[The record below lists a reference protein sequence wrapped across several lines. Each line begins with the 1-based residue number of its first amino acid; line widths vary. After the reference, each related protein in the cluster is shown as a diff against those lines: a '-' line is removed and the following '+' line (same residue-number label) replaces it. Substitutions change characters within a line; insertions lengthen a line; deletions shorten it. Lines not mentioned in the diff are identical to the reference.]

1 MKILL
6 AVSAILLLSVSA
18 LFVAAGCDGGSG
30 GAAPDNPVTRV
41 DNPGT
46 LTGIEWSV
54 VATPVYPVTGSDGL
68 VHLAY
73 EIKFANVTGSATTVR
88 IDSVEVVDPEN
99 DDRVIST
106 VKNTAFDGADITYK
120 LRNFDVPVTSGAGNY
135 SDTLGPGQFGV
146 MYMTVTF
153 AAEEEVPR
161 FLGHKVT
168 TSFPDIEGSDPVTA
182 TGGYAEVSLDRAVV
196 LGPPLKGDR
205 WLDGSG
211 CCEIISP
218 HRFVINPVDGKL
230 RLSERFAIDFVRLD
244 ENGRLFT
251 GDPSV
256 LANWHFYGADIYSAA
271 EGRVVGVLDG
281 LPDQP
286 PGSLPPDATI
296 VTAGGNHVVVDI
308 GGGKYAFYAHMIP
321 GSITVKEGDF
331 VKRGQH
337 IGDLGNSGNTDAPH
351 LHFHVM
357 DSPAPLNSNGLPY
370 VFDSWAYQGKVV
382 GESLAETNDNLM
394 AGNPA
399 EIDITGNGGMRRD
412 ELPFTNDI
420 IGFE

>member
-1 MKILL
+1 MKSILSILL
-6 AVSAILLLSVSA
+6 
-18 LFVAAGCDGGSG
+18 LFVAALFVSGGCDGGAG
-30 GAAPDNPVTRV
+30 GTAPDNPVTRV

-46 LTGIEWSV
+46 LTAIEWSV

-68 VHLAY
+68 IHLAY
-73 EIKFANVTGSATTVR
+73 EIKFANVTASATTVR
-88 IDSVEVVDPEN
+88 INSVEVVDPEN
-99 DDRVIST
+99 DNSVIT
-106 VKNTAFDGADITYK
+106 AVKNIALDGTDITYK
-120 LRNFDVPVTSGAGNY
+120 IRNYDVPVTFGAANY

-153 AAEEEVPR
+153 ENEEEVPR
-161 FLGHKVT
+161 FLGHRVT
-168 TSFPDIEGSDPVTA
+168 MSLPDIPDVSPVTA
-182 TGGYAEVSLDRAVV
+182 IGGYTEVSLNRAVV
-196 LGPPLKGDR
+196 LSPPLKGDR
-205 WLDGSG
+205 WLDADG
-211 CCEIISP
+211 CCEIIGP
-218 HRFVINPVDGKL
+218 HRFVINPIDGKL
-230 RLSERFAIDFVRLD
+230 RLAERFAIDFVQLD
-244 ENGRLFT
+244 ENGRLYT
-251 GDPSV
+251 GDQSV
-256 LANWHFYGADIYSAA
+256 LANWHYYGVDIYSAA

-286 PGSLPPDATI
+286 PGQLPPDATI

-321 GSITVKEGDF
+321 GSITVNEGDF

-337 IGDLGNSGNTDAPH
+337 IGNLGNSGNTDGPH

-370 VFDSWAYQGKVV
+370 VFDSWAYQGKVTGSSL
-382 GESLAETNDNLM
+382 GEINDNLL

-399 EIDITGNGGMRRD
+399 EVDITGNGSMKKD
-412 ELPFTNDI
+412 ELPFTNDL

>member
-1 MKILL
+1 MKSVFSIPLL
-6 AVSAILLLSVSA
+6 FVTA
-18 LFVAAGCDGGSG
+18 LFVSGGCDGSG
-30 GAAPDNPVTRV
+30 GIKPDNPVTRV

-46 LTGIEWSV
+46 LTAIEWSV
-54 VATPVYPVTGSDGL
+54 VATPVHPVKGSDGL
-68 VHLAY
+68 FQLAY

-88 IDSVEVVDPEN
+88 IDSVEVVDPT
-99 DDRVIST
+99 DDNRVVT
-106 VKNTAFDGADITYK
+106 AVKNIALDGTDITYK
-120 LRNFDVPVTSGAGNY
+120 LRNYDVPVTFGAANY
-135 SDTLGPGQFGV
+135 SDTLGPGQLGV

-153 AAEEEVPR
+153 ATEEEVPR
-161 FLGHKVT
+161 FLGHRVT
-168 TSFPDIEGSDPVTA
+168 TSFPDLAGSNPVTA
-182 TGGYAEVSLDRAVV
+182 IGAYTEVDTGRAVV
-196 LGPPLKGDR
+196 LSPPLRGDR
-205 WLDGSG
+205 WLDADG
-211 CCEIISP
+211 CCEIIGL
-218 HRFVINPVDGKL
+218 HRFVINPVGGKL
-230 RLSERFAIDFVRLD
+230 RLSERFAIDFVQLD
-244 ENGRLFT
+244 ENGRLYT

-256 LANWHFYGADIYSAA
+256 LTNWHYYGVDIYSAA
-271 EGRVVGVLDG
+271 GGRVVSVLDD

-286 PGSLPPDATI
+286 PGQLPPDATI
-296 VTAGGNHVVVDI
+296 VTAGGNHVVVDV

-337 IGDLGNSGNTDAPH
+337 IGNLGNSGNTDAPH

-382 GESLAETNDNLM
+382 GGSLEEINDNLM

-399 EIDITGNGGMRRD
+399 EVDTTGNGGGRRS
-412 ELPFTNDI
+412 ELPLTNDI